1 MLRTKNLL
9 IERQKNLVTE
19 LHRKVALDLCNNYD
33 TILIPTFE
41 TSQMVRKHDPYKN
54 TRRKINA
61 KTARS
66 MLTLRHFDFRTYLQD
81 KAVMMGKEVVT
92 VGEHFT
98 SVTCGA
104 CGFINEKLGGSLT
117 FTCPSCK
124 FTCDRDENAGRN
136 IFIKHLTVK

>member
-1 MLRTKNLL
+1 MTK
-9 IERQKNLVTE
+9 
-19 LHRKVALDLCNNYD
+19 
-33 TILIPTFE
+33 
-41 TSQMVRKHDPYKN
+41 KHDPYKN

-66 MLTLRHFDFRTYLQD
+66 MLTLRHFNFRTYLQD

-124 FTCDRDENAGRN
+124 FTCDRDEHAGRN